1 MTLLAEQ
8 YSVTEA
14 IIWYSILVVTI
25 IIFILYLKFYG
36 HAKKGYNKL
45 QAKLGREITRLE
57 MMQKA
62 LKDKKPHDNLKK
74 TAFVLASVTIALQDI
89 GEKTT
94 LTDVNDALKLIDKIT
109 NQIKKLDLSEN
120 SVYVK
125 ALNEIIVN
133 LNRLN
138 SMIITIIQIIK

>member
-36 HAKKGYNKL
+36 HAKKVYNKL

-109 NQIKKLDLSEN
+109 KQIKKLDLSEN

>member
-1 MTLLAEQ
+1 MIRRRQ
-8 YSVTEA
+8 RQS
-14 IIWYSILVVTI
+14 
-25 IIFILYLKFYG
+25 
-36 HAKKGYNKL
+36 
-45 QAKLGREITRLE
+45 
-57 MMQKA
+57 
-62 LKDKKPHDNLKK
+62 
-74 TAFVLASVTIALQDI
+74 
-89 GEKTT
+89 T

-109 NQIKKLDLSEN
+109 KQIKKLDLSEN

>member
-1 MTLLAEQ
+1 MVMLKKD
-8 YSVTEA
+8 
-14 IIWYSILVVTI
+14 IIKW
-25 IIFILYLKFYG
+25 
-36 HAKKGYNKL
+36 

-62 LKDKKPHDNLKK
+62 LKDKKPYDNLKK

-94 LTDVNDALKLIDKIT
+94 LTDVNDVLKLIDKIT
-109 NQIKKLDLSEN
+109 KQIKKLDLSEN

>member
-62 LKDKKPHDNLKK
+62 LKD
-74 TAFVLASVTIALQDI
+74 I

-109 NQIKKLDLSEN
+109 KQIKKLDLSEN

>member
-36 HAKKGYNKL
+36 HAKKEYNKM

-109 NQIKKLDLSEN
+109 KQIKKLDLSEN

>member
-1 MTLLAEQ
+1 MTLLADQ

-36 HAKKGYNKL
+36 HAKKEYNKL

-109 NQIKKLDLSEN
+109 KQIKKLDLSEN

>member
-36 HAKKGYNKL
+36 RAKKGYNKL

-94 LTDVNDALKLIDKIT
+94 LTDANDALKLIDKIT
-109 NQIKKLDLSEN
+109 KQIKKLDLSEN

>member
-1 MTLLAEQ
+1 M
-8 YSVTEA
+8 
-14 IIWYSILVVTI
+14 
-25 IIFILYLKFYG
+25 
-36 HAKKGYNKL
+36 

-57 MMQKA
+57 MMQRA

-109 NQIKKLDLSEN
+109 KQIKKLDLSEN

>member
-36 HAKKGYNKL
+36 HAKKEYNKL

-109 NQIKKLDLSEN
+109 KQIKKLDLSEN